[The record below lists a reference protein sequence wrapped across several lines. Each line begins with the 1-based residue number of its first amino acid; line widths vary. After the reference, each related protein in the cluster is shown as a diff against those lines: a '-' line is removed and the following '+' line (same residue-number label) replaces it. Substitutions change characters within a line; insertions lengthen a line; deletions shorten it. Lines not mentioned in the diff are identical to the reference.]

1 MDTQSENTPTG
12 ALHSDLRDAL
22 QTELGE
28 GLRAVAIGRITDREY
43 DVLYMREDIDEKY
56 TEEMRQEVFEEVI
69 LESIAEDHQKNLF
82 PTLGGLQYTI
92 RVFEGGINLLA
103 WQDEEAI
110 FVGMDHEEN
119 LICPAIEVCRRVL

>member
-1 MDTQSENTPTG
+1 MDSQPATTPTDVLG
-12 ALHSDLRDAL
+12 PDLRDAL

-28 GLRAVAIGRITDREY
+28 GLRTVAIGRITDREY
-43 DVLYMREDIDEKY
+43 DMLYMREDIEEKY
-56 TEEMRQEVFEEVI
+56 TEEMRQEVFEEVV

-92 RVFEGGINLLA
+92 RVFESGINLVA
-103 WQDEEAI
+103 WKDEEAV
-110 FVGMDHEEN
+110 FVGLDHDES